1 MCGFLGEISKNKI
14 NYESVV
20 TSNKETICRG
30 PDEYKNIFGSS
41 KQVFKT
47 DNEYYL
53 SIGFNR
59 LAIMELSNLGSQP
72 MISEDKKYSLI
83 FNGEIFNHE
92 SLRRELINSGCTF
105 SSKTSDTEVLFK
117 GLIEYGIDYINKL
130 IGQFSIIFIDN
141 NSNKLFLI
149 RDRLGQKPLFYN
161 YQDSKITFG
170 SNLKSLATLNDNF
183 DISEQSTQEYLASGV
198 VSSPN
203 TILKDFYKIE
213 PGHFLTYCLMDF
225 KILNITPYWDIDS
238 FAGEKK
244 YDENKFFEIF
254 ESSVLMRSKA
264 DVEVAS
270 FLSGGIDSSSII
282 KKQSELDMNV
292 NTFSMGFSRDNYDE
306 SKWFSM
312 VSKKYNTNH
321 KQKTISSKLD
331 LDKVLESVDI
341 FDEPY
346 ADSSTIPSYFLAKE
360 ISNYYK
366 VAISGDGGDELLGGY
381 EHIKRVLNSKDN
393 FLINSLY
400 NVYSP
405 KIGTGSNLLKYNKD
419 KKIYHESFFI
429 DRKLIELLKLDY
441 SHNFKSKYFKTSSIN
456 YKDHMIADY
465 KFYLSEM
472 MMLKVDRTSM
482 ANSLEIR
489 SPFVDHRL
497 VEFAISSDF
506 GSFFH
511 EKSKYLTKNYLAQDF
526 NTEFLN
532 RPKQGFAF
540 QLEDWV
546 FDNLNYLKDYFTNGY
561 INSIDKKILNSLSII
576 KTRINAHR
584 IWKIFFLERYL
595 ETLKL

>member
-1 MCGFLGEISKNKI
+1 MCGFLGEISRNKI

-41 KQVFKT
+41 KQLFKT

-117 GLIEYGIDYINKL
+117 GLIEYGIEYINKL

-203 TILKDFYKIE
+203 TILKDFYKIQ

-238 FAGEKK
+238 FVSEKK

-405 KIGTGSNLLKYNKD
+405 KIGTGSNLLKYNND

-489 SPFVDHRL
+489 SPFIDHRL

-506 GSFFH
+506 ASFFH
-511 EKSKYLTKNYLAQDF
+511 EKSK
-526 NTEFLN
+526 
-532 RPKQGFAF
+532 
-540 QLEDWV
+540 
-546 FDNLNYLKDYFTNGY
+546 
-561 INSIDKKILNSLSII
+561 
-576 KTRINAHR
+576 
-584 IWKIFFLERYL
+584 
-595 ETLKL
+595 